1 MPILRVEIEKAAHQ
15 NPFGTKIL
23 WRCAEDGLEQAQR
36 PTDLGDLTSCCATAS
51 LETSPLIRQLDTER
65 NTIPTLFSS
74 SRLEHRYRGR
84 FEDRSA
90 GTGRIDLGPAQ
101 CLRVGPQLSERLI
114 PSLIAWAKSQPPGNV
129 ARVSFFRT
137 NYCQGLLS
145 RETRRFRPAT
155 GVFGAPA
162 GACLDV
168 PGPALDSGDR
178 FELALMFDQELA
190 FFAQCTKITSGR
202 LFRATLAGLVRGR
215 PSPRLHVATPIYAF
229 GD

>member
-1 MPILRVEIEKAAHQ
+1 VPSLRVEIEKAAHH

-36 PTDLGDLTSCCATAS
+36 PTDLGDLTNCCATAS

-65 NTIPTLFSS
+65 NTIPMLFSS
-74 SRLEHRYRGR
+74 SRLEHRYRGASKIAR
-84 FEDRSA
+84 QEQGESTWDPLNASELAPNSA
-90 GTGRIDLGPAQ
+90 NG
-101 CLRVGPQLSERLI
+101 LI

-162 GACLDV
+162 GACLNV

-215 PSPRLHVATPIYAF
+215 PSRRLHVATPIYAF